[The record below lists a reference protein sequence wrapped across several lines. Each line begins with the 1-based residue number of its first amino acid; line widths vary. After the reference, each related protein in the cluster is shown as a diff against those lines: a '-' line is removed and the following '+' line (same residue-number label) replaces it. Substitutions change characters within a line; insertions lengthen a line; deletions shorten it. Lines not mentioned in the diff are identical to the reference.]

1 MTTIL
6 EDLTTQHCTVERD
19 GHVVILTMNR
29 PEKRNALSGDMLA
42 GLVLGYEYI
51 DENPDIRCAILTGAG
66 GHFSSGA
73 DLVAMGQQSTDEH
86 VQAVMARGNNPH
98 WKALLRD
105 YRLSKPLIAAVEGYA
120 VAGGTEILQGTDI
133 RVAGEGAIFGVWEA
147 KRGLFPLGGSACR
160 LPRQIPYTP
169 AMDILLACRPMR
181 DRGQGDRSD
190 RRVVPDGTALEVAK
204 AVAAEVAAARRCP
217 PRRSCAWRETEHMS
231 DADAM
236 QHQDTIGW
244 EVFASEDA
252 QEGPARFRRKAR
264 ARIQGPLRVGS
275 GAGPTGLS
283 CLRNTRAREAPVRA
297 PGTDRRRHDLRG
309 RRHRNAARC
318 RRGDRPVTVRLGG
331 RDDDGPG
338 YLPRNHGDYLPRSPI
353 VGEASPLSP
362 RLDWEVDGE
371 IDGSPE
377 VAGRAR
383 SVPPTRVRPDS
394 STVAGSRS
402 RSTRCSGSRTSPPA
416 NRA

>member
-1 MTTIL
+1 MILREGGGARRVEHVLVSCQARLIFAPVTTLL

-19 GHVVILTMNR
+19 DHVVILTMNR

-73 DLVAMGQQSTDEH
+73 DLVAMGQQSTDPK

-133 RVAGEGAIFGVWEA
+133 RVAGEGATFGVWEA

-160 LPRQIPYTP
+160 LPRQIPYTQ
-169 AMDILLACRPMR
+169 AMDILLACRPIPALEAKEI
-181 DRGQGDRSD
+181 GLIG
-190 RRVVPDGTALEVAK
+190 RVVPEGTALEVAK
-204 AVAAEVAAARRCP
+204 AVAAQVAANAPLSTQAILR
-217 PRRSCAWRETEHMS
+217 AWRETEHMS
-231 DADAM
+231 DFDAM

-252 QEGPARFRRKAR
+252 QEGPRAFAEKRK
-264 ARIQGPLRVGS
+264 P
-275 GAGPTGLS
+275 
-283 CLRNTRAREAPVRA
+283 EYK
-297 PGTDRRRHDLRG
+297 G
-309 RRHRNAARC
+309 R
-318 RRGDRPVTVRLGG
+318 
-331 RDDDGPG
+331 
-338 YLPRNHGDYLPRSPI
+338 
-353 VGEASPLSP
+353 
-362 RLDWEVDGE
+362 
-371 IDGSPE
+371 
-377 VAGRAR
+377 
-383 SVPPTRVRPDS
+383 
-394 STVAGSRS
+394 
-402 RSTRCSGSRTSPPA
+402 
-416 NRA
+416 